1 MHRLAIAL
9 FAFLTFSDIPSAVRQ
24 YQIFADAY
32 DRQRNGD
39 PGAASRGYADLLAR
53 YPGSFFRNE
62 ALFDLAVIRQAK
74 GQTQQASAIYA
85 GLQAV
90 KGPIGVNAAYNQGNL
105 LATTAFANPKAP
117 DYPARLRNALAF
129 YRRALT
135 GDPNHADARI
145 NYEIVLRAL
154 RTIEPPRAPAG
165 GGQGAGSPGNQPQQ
179 QELSSDVSNLVLG
192 NARQDEGQ
200 MMRKYFR
207 PAPPR
212 QLPKEEKA
220 W

>member
-1 MHRLAIAL
+1 MHRLAFAL
-9 FAFLTFSDIPSAVRQ
+9 VAFLTFSDIPSAVRQ
-24 YQIFADAY
+24 YRMFADAY

-39 PGAASRGYADLLAR
+39 VAGASQGYADLLAR
-53 YPGSFFRNE
+53 YPASFFRNE
-62 ALFDLAVIRQAK
+62 ALFDLALIHQGRNQL
-74 GQTQQASAIYA
+74 QQASQLYA
-85 GLQAV
+85 GLQQVPGA
-90 KGPIGVNAAYNQGNL
+90 IGVNASYNQGNI
-105 LATTAFANPKAP
+105 LASIASGNPKAP
-117 DYPARLRNALAF
+117 DYATRLRSALVC

-135 GDPNHADARI
+135 VDPNHADARI

-154 RTIEPPRAPAG
+154 RAIEPPRPPSG
-165 GGQGAGSPGNQPQQ
+165 GGNGTGAPGNRPQQ
-179 QELSSDVSNLVLG
+179 QGLSSDVSNLVLG

-212 QLPKEEKA
+212 QIPKEEKD